1 MGSWRESGKF
11 QSIGQRDRILCVIH
25 AVLSYC
31 RMRWRECAV
40 QDLALLQKEQ
50 SGSCVLTNVICLVLC
65 LNGASD

>member
-11 QSIGQRDRILCVIH
+11 QSTGQGDRILCVIH